1 MSSASAE
8 TAPERPPVQ
17 VKVEPRQ
24 QRGPRRKNN
33 EYIDGIAV
41 DGFEDV
47 KEVFQSNFRD
57 RLEHDGAAL
66 AVYHKGKLVVDLWGG
81 WADREN
87 DRNWTRDTI
96 ANIFSCTKSVAA
108 ICVAMKVDKKE
119 CAYTDKVSKCWPEFG
134 RNGKEDITIDM
145 ILTHRAGLP
154 YFEEDI
160 TLDEAADRVKIS
172 KIIEEEIPK
181 FPPGSKIAYHPITFG
196 WLIDQVRIAG
206 RGNGT
211 LFQRFP
217 LYRCFAASTKSSA
230 ALANFSVTRFSKNT
244 VCQICTLHTS
254 ANIEYSEL
262 QTVVDKGRERG
273 AGTLVVCCTEAVGL
287 LGRDA
292 EENRYAVILDTD
304 VYIGS
309 CAEQECRIAK
319 LSLPKRSNAF
329 REHVY
334 DRMIFSLGN
343 LLHTKKP
350 STSDMRRPQPLV
362 QSIEMFNSPSVRAFG
377 QPAVNGVASAR
388 GLALLHQIF
397 MDGTLVSH
405 EFFETVSQPEYEGF
419 FDHTLGVE
427 ESKGHGFIYCRSPTG
442 SWQIGHSAMGGQC
455 IRMDPSNELVICY
468 LTNALKAGS
477 GKHTLTYN
485 KLQTKIYEILATKK

>member
-17 VKVEPRQ
+17 VKVEP
-24 QRGPRRKNN
+24 NN

-47 KEVFQSNFRD
+47 KEVFQCATQHLAHFQVSNFRD

-96 ANIFSCTKSVAA
+96 ANIFSCTKGVNEYALQSVAA

-196 WLIDQVRIAG
+196 WLIDQ
-206 RGNGT
+206 
-211 LFQRFP
+211 
-217 LYRCFAASTKSSA
+217 
-230 ALANFSVTRFSKNT
+230 
-244 VCQICTLHTS
+244 
-254 ANIEYSEL
+254 
-262 QTVVDKGRERG
+262 
-273 AGTLVVCCTEAVGL
+273 
-287 LGRDA
+287 
-292 EENRYAVILDTD
+292 
-304 VYIGS
+304 
-309 CAEQECRIAK
+309 
-319 LSLPKRSNAF
+319 
-329 REHVY
+329 
-334 DRMIFSLGN
+334 
-343 LLHTKKP
+343 
-350 STSDMRRPQPLV
+350 
-362 QSIEMFNSPSVRAFG
+362 SIEMFNSPSVRAFG

-405 EFFETVSQPEYEGF
+405 EFFE
-419 FDHTLGVE
+419 
-427 ESKGHGFIYCRSPTG
+427 G

-485 KLQTKIYEILATKK
+485 KLQTKIYEILATKKICVMGVEAHSNEEKASVNELTETGAHRTVNIFGILVQGRREEDSDMM

>member
-1 MSSASAE
+1 MSASAE
-8 TAPERPPVQ
+8 TTPDRPVAQ
-17 VKVEPRQ
+17 VKMDPRQ
-24 QRGPRRKNN
+24 QRGSRRKRNN

-47 KEVFQSNFRD
+47 KEVFHANFRD

-108 ICVAMKVDKKE
+108 ICVAMKVHKGE
-119 CAYTDKVSKCWPEFG
+119 CAYTDKVSKYWPEFG

-160 TLDEAADRVKIS
+160 TLGEAADRIKIS

-181 FPPGSKIAYHPITFG
+181 YPPGSKIAYHPITFG
-196 WLIDQVRIAG
+196 WLIDQVFCRIDKK
-206 RGNGT
+206 
-211 LFQRFP
+211 QRSIGEF
-217 LYRCFAASTKSSA
+217 F
-230 ALANFSVTRFSKNT
+230 
-244 VCQICTLHTS
+244 
-254 ANIEYSEL
+254 
-262 QTVVDKGRERG
+262 
-273 AGTLVVCCTEAVGL
+273 
-287 LGRDA
+287 RD
-292 EENRYAVILDTD
+292 EVQQKHNTD

-319 LSLPKRSNAF
+319 LSLPRRSNAF
-329 REHVY
+329 RGHVN

-343 LLHTKKP
+343 LLHTKKL
-350 STSDMRRPQPLV
+350 STSDIRAPQPLIE
-362 QSIEMFNSPSVRAFG
+362 SIEMFNSPSVRAFG

-397 MDGTLVSH
+397 MDGTLVPQ
-405 EFFETVSQPEYEGF
+405 EFFKTVAQPEYEGF

-442 SWQIGHSAMGGQC
+442 TWQIGHSAMGGQC
-455 IRMDPSNELVICY
+455 IRMDPGNELVICY

-485 KLQTKIYEILATKK
+485 RLQTKIYEILTTKK